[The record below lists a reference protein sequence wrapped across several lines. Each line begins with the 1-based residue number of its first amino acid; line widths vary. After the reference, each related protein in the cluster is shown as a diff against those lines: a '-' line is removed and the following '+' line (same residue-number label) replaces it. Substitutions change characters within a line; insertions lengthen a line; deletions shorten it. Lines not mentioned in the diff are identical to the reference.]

1 MLNRKGI
8 LINKYNYIKNLNKM
22 EIIIEYLNNY

>member
-22 EIIIEYLNNY
+22 EKNYRIFE

>member
-22 EIIIEYLNNY
+22 EKKYRIFE